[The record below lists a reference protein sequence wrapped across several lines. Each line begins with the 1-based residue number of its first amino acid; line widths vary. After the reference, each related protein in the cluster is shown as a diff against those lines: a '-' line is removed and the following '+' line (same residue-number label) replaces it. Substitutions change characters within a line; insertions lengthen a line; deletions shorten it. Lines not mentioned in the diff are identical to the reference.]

1 MLRLE
6 YLFTLCAALWKS
18 ASYHISSDINIV
30 TVQLCSEIVKL
41 RNLTSK
47 LWMEWSFPCQYI
59 SLLLQVSHSCY
70 YLKTG
75 FSAFPQSSNFMTK
88 QILPHA
94 TQNLQVINTGV
105 YSCTYI
111 YICILK
117 IQKLWAILIDIWKT
131 NTEKFLSLTQN
142 LCLHCITNLALKTL
156 SIMNAFS
163 WLKTS

>member
-1 MLRLE
+1 M
-6 YLFTLCAALWKS
+6 
-18 ASYHISSDINIV
+18 
-30 TVQLCSEIVKL
+30 
-41 RNLTSK
+41 
-47 LWMEWSFPCQYI
+47 
-59 SLLLQVSHSCY
+59 SHSCC

-75 FSAFPQSSNFMTK
+75 FSAFPQSSNFMAK

-94 TQNLQVINTGV
+94 TQNLQVINTGM

-111 YICILK
+111 YVCILK

-163 WLKTS
+163 CLKTSLNIKCSLGISRLTILLNKSIHGVGQLNWAWH